1 MLQALN
7 QRSQVN
13 PQQKPNNP
21 MQMIQEFAKFKKQ
34 IQGQNPQAIVENL
47 LKSGKMSQSQFEE
60 LKQQASALQS
70 ILK

>member
-21 MQMIQEFAKFKKQ
+21 MQMIQEFEKFKKQ